1 MNNRNLELEE
11 QVLERYLEIMNT
23 SEVGSEEH
31 TKALAGYKE
40 IRDRE
45 IQEHKTQIDEAY
57 KEEEIGIKRE
67 QLNLDKKA
75 KKRNFILDI
84 LKVAVPVGVTVG
96 TMVYQSTWMR
106 NMNQF
111 EQTGTYTYTSSKNLI
126 KSIFNLK
133 K

>member
-1 MNNRNLELEE
+1 MNNINLELEE
-11 QVLERYLEIMNT
+11 KVLERYLEIMNS

-40 IRDRE
+40 IRDRL
-45 IQEHKTQIDEAY
+45 IQDEKVRIDETY
-57 KEEEIGIKRE
+57 KEEELTIKQQ
-67 QLNLDKKA
+67 QLTLDTKSKR
-75 KKRNFILDI
+75 RNFILDI

-96 TMVYQSTWMR
+96 TMVYQSAWMR

>member
-11 QVLERYLEIMNT
+11 QVLERYLEIMNS

-40 IRDRE
+40 IRDRG
-45 IQEHKTQIDEAY
+45 IQDRKVGIDETY
-57 KEEEIGIKRE
+57 RGKELDLDTKSKR
-67 QLNLDKKA
+67 
-75 KKRNFILDI
+75 RNFILDI
-84 LKVAVPVGVTVG
+84 LKIAVPVGVTVG
-96 TMVYQSTWMR
+96 TMVYQSAWMR